1 MSPARRAVAAIA
13 SICMLSAALPT
24 PAQAAL
30 VGTEQVLHADSA
42 ARMRID
48 AWLARAEVR
57 RALVDNGVD
66 LGQVQ
71 GRVDALSDTEAID
84 FAARIDDL
92 PAGGDILGILF
103 AVFVILLI
111 TDILGLTKI
120 FPFTHP
126 IQ

>member
-1 MSPARRAVAAIA
+1 
-13 SICMLSAALPT
+13 
-24 PAQAAL
+24 
-30 VGTEQVLHADSA
+30 
-42 ARMRID
+42 
-48 AWLARAEVR
+48 VR

-84 FAARIDDL
+84 FAAHIDNL

>member
-13 SICMLSAALPT
+13 STCMLSAVLPM
-24 PAQAAL
+24 PAHAAL
-30 VGTEQVLHADSA
+30 VGTEQVLHADSS
-42 ARMRID
+42 ARMHID

-92 PAGGDILGILF
+92 PAGGDVLGILF

-111 TDILGLTKI
+111 TDILGFTKI
-120 FPFTHP
+120 FPFTRP
-126 IQ
+126 IR

>member
-1 MSPARRAVAAIA
+1 MSPARRAVARFA
-13 SICMLSAALPT
+13 SICLLSAALPM